1 MSDSNL
7 KKQINSLRN
16 TLFDKSKNDK
26 NAVDTNLVKKDD
38 KLIPANIN
46 SKMTPKSSG
55 IFHDIKSM
63 DGRLERLEDTF
74 YNYAY
79 DSTKVL
85 TSFHKNTKILERLI
99 NELAEKNETSDKSL
113 KKIEKILPHTCPLVP
128 KEGKTVIKRK
138 KEFLKT
144 CIYYFGLLMLI
155 TLAVFSSNII
165 YEIIYYK
172 LNSN

>member
-63 DGRLERLEDTF
+63 DGRLERLEDAF

-85 TSFHKNTKILERLI
+85 TSFHKV
-99 NELAEKNETSDKSL
+99 
-113 KKIEKILPHTCPLVP
+113 LV
-128 KEGKTVIKRK
+128 
-138 KEFLKT
+138 
-144 CIYYFGLLMLI
+144 
-155 TLAVFSSNII
+155 
-165 YEIIYYK
+165 
-172 LNSN
+172 